1 MALPGGFEPPAFRL
15 GGGRSILLSYGSV
28 FLLRQL
34 LYFISYRFGCQPRE
48 RISGMLQLKEIK
60 KDYITGDQPVHAL
73 KGIDLGFRE
82 SEFVAIL
89 GHSGCGKTTLLNIIG
104 GLDKYTSG
112 DLVINGKSTKHFS
125 DADWDAYRNHS
136 IGFVFQSYNLI
147 PHQSV
152 LSNVELALTISGVGK
167 AERKRRATEAL
178 EKVGLGDQLNK
189 KPNQMSGGQMQRVAI
204 ARALVND
211 PDILLADEPTG
222 ALDSETS
229 VQIMDLL
236 KEISSNKLIIMVTH
250 NPELA
255 ESYASR
261 IIRIKDGVIIGDSDP
276 YTAEGE
282 ETSAAS
288 KKERRTS
295 MSFLTALSLSLNN
308 LMTKKT
314 RTVLT
319 AFAGSIGIIGIAL
332 IMSLSNGI
340 QNYID
345 KVQADTLSSYP
356 ITIQAESVDMTS
368 MMTSLMGVRSQAE
381 GGMHDK
387 DAVYSSTVMY
397 DMMNSMISADKQ
409 TNNLKPFKEYI
420 EDENSEIAQ
429 YISSVQYTYDLDM
442 NLYAEDVD
450 GNIAKTDVVQLM
462 QTAMSSMYGGDYS
475 SFFSTYG
482 SYYSVIDIWQE
493 MLPGENGEYINPFL
507 KNQYDVLYGKWPESY
522 DEAVLIVN
530 ENNEISDLVL
540 YALGLKSTAS
550 IADDMQ
556 SFVSQETV
564 EAKVESW
571 SYEDICKMSFR
582 YIFPADMYQ
591 YDEAEEKYINLGEED
606 LGLKTLYNNGLE
618 LKIVGV
624 IRQNEDAVSGMMTG
638 AIGYTHAFIEHIAKE
653 AEQKELVKKQL
664 EDKEYNILSGLK
676 FLDTEDEALTK
687 DRKQQ
692 AAREY
697 IEQADEATIAE
708 LYIKFMC
715 HPSDEYVKEMV
726 DEQLEGTTREDIE
739 KQILETYP
747 QYASMLE
754 QMDDDMLFDYIGKM
768 AGDQV
773 REQYAAEMEKL
784 YRELS
789 DEELVEDFGL
799 LVLED
804 EDYLWIYNNAMPP
817 IYSEINYKD
826 TLKKLGYVDLDTPS
840 VINIYASSFEDKDS
854 ISTAIKNYN
863 STVSKE
869 DEITY
874 TDIVALLMSSITTII
889 NVISYVL
896 IAFVAIS
903 LVVSSIMIGIITYIS
918 VLERTK
924 EIGILRAIGASNRD
938 VSHVFNAET
947 VIIGFTAGAI
957 GIILTLLLNIPIN
970 MIVHDLTGIMS
981 LNSALPVAGGI
992 GLVLISMIL
1001 TFIAGLIP
1009 SGIAARKDPVEA
1021 LRTE

>member
-1 MALPGGFEPPAFRL
+1 
-15 GGGRSILLSYGSV
+15 
-28 FLLRQL
+28 
-34 LYFISYRFGCQPRE
+34 
-48 RISGMLQLKEIK
+48 MLKLKDIK
-60 KDYITGDQPVHAL
+60 KDYLSGDSAVHAL
-73 KGIDLGFRE
+73 KGINLAFRE
-82 SEFVAIL
+82 NEFVAIL
-89 GHSGCGKTTLLNIIG
+89 GHSGCGKTTLLNIVG
-104 GLDKYTSG
+104 GLDKYSSG
-112 DLVINGKSTKHFS
+112 DLIINGKSTKNFS
-125 DADWDAYRNHS
+125 DSDWDAYRNHS

-152 LSNVELALTISGVGK
+152 LANVELALTISGVGK
-167 AERKRRATEAL
+167 AERRRRATEAL
-178 EKVGLGDQLNK
+178 EKVGLGDQLSK

-229 VQIMDLL
+229 VQIMDIL
-236 KEISSNKLIIMVTH
+236 KEISANKLIIMVTH

-261 IIRIKDGVIIGDSDP
+261 IIRIKDGEIIGDSDP
-276 YTAEGE
+276 VDLSVEDQPAVAG
-282 ETSAAS
+282 
-288 KKERRTS
+288 KRQRTS
-295 MSFLTALSLSLNN
+295 MSFLTVLSLSLNN

-356 ITIQAESVDMTS
+356 ITIQAESVDMTN
-368 MMTSLMGVRSQAE
+368 MMTSLMGVRSQSE
-381 GGMHDK
+381 GGAHDK

-397 DMMNSMISADKQ
+397 DLMNSMISADKQ
-409 TNNLKPFKEYI
+409 TNNLKPFKAYI
-420 EDENSEIAQ
+420 EDENNPISQ

-442 NLYAEDVD
+442 NLFAEDVE
-450 GNIAKTDVVQLM
+450 GSIAKTDVIELM

-493 MLPGENGEYINPFL
+493 MLPGEDGELISPFL
-507 KNQYDVLYGKWPESY
+507 KNQYDLLYGAWPASY

-540 YALGLKSTAS
+540 YALGLKSNSS
-550 IADDMQ
+550 IAEDMQ

-564 EAKVESW
+564 ESKVERW
-571 SYEDICKMSFR
+571 SYDEICDMSFR
-582 YIFPADMYQ
+582 YVFPADMYR
-591 YDEAEEKYINLGEED
+591 YDEDEQAYINMSEED
-606 LGLKTLYNNGLE
+606 LGLRTLYNNGLE

-638 AIGYTHAFIEHIAKE
+638 AIGYTHAFIEHIVQE
-653 AEQKELVKKQL
+653 AAEKELVKEQL
-664 EDKEYNILSGLK
+664 NDREYNILTGLK
-676 FLDTEDEALTK
+676 FLDTEDEALTN

-697 IEQADEATIAE
+697 IDAADTATIADI
-708 LYIKFMC
+708 YVKFMC
-715 HPSDEYVKEMV
+715 HPSDEYVQEMV

-739 KQILETYP
+739 KQILESYP
-747 QYASMLE
+747 QYASMLKD
-754 QMDDDMLFDYIGKM
+754 MDDDMLFDYIGRM
-768 AGDQV
+768 AGEQV
-773 REQYAAEMEKL
+773 REQYAAQMEVL
-784 YRELS
+784 YHELS
-789 DEELVEDFGL
+789 DEELAEDFGL

-804 EDYLWIYNNAMPP
+804 EDYLWIYSNAMPP
-817 IYSEINYKD
+817 VYSEANYKE
-826 TLKKLGYVDLDTPS
+826 TLKALGYVDLDSPS
-840 VINIYASSFEDKDS
+840 VINLYASSFEDKDA
-854 ISTAIKNYN
+854 ISTEIKAYN
-863 STVSKE
+863 NRVSKD

-957 GIILTLLLNIPIN
+957 GILLTLLLNIPIN
-970 MIVHDLTGIMS
+970 MIVHDLTGIYS
-981 LNSALPVAGGI
+981 LNSTLPTAGGV
-992 GLVLISMIL
+992 GLVIISMLL
-1001 TFIAGLIP
+1001 TSIAGLIP
-1009 SGIAARKDPVEA
+1009 SGIAAKKDPVEA

>member
-1 MALPGGFEPPAFRL
+1 
-15 GGGRSILLSYGSV
+15 
-28 FLLRQL
+28 
-34 LYFISYRFGCQPRE
+34 
-48 RISGMLQLKEIK
+48 MLQLKEIK

-73 KGIDLGFRE
+73 KGINLGFRE

-112 DLVINGKSTKHFS
+112 DLVINGKSTKNFS

-167 AERKRRATEAL
+167 AERRRRAVEAL

-229 VQIMDLL
+229 VQIMDIL
-236 KEISSNKLIIMVTH
+236 KEISANKLIIMVTH

-276 YTAEGE
+276 YTAEE
-282 ETSAAS
+282 EEKVAAA

-356 ITIQAESVDMTS
+356 ITIQAESVDMTN
-368 MMTSLMGVRSQAE
+368 MMTSLMGVRSQTE

-507 KNQYDVLYGKWPESY
+507 KNQYDVLYGKWPENY

-571 SYEDICKMSFR
+571 SYEEICDMSFR

-638 AIGYTHAFIEHIAKE
+638 AIGYTHALIEYIARE
-653 AEQKELVKKQL
+653 AEQKDLVKKQL
-664 EDKEYNILSGLK
+664 ADKDYNILSGLK

-692 AAREY
+692 AARDY

-747 QYASMLE
+747 EYASMLE

-817 IYSEINYKD
+817 VYSEINYKE
-826 TLKKLGYVDLDTPS
+826 TMKKLGYVDLDTPS
-840 VINIYASSFEDKDS
+840 VINIYASSFEDKDN

-981 LNSALPVAGGI
+981 LNSALPAAGGI